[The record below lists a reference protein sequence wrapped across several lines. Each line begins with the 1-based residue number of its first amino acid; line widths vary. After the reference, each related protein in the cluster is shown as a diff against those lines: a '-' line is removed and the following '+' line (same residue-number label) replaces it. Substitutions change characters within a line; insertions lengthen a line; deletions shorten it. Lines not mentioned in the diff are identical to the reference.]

1 MPSTCPKCHQVL
13 DEDYVCCAEVT
24 YTWKCTGCGKLSKGF
39 VVPFGRCEMCGGALA
54 VVEEYAPAQ
63 VARLTPVQQ
72 ALQAEMNAHT
82 FYAVMA
88 REASDP
94 DVQALFASLSEMER
108 EHLETLAQ
116 KYHAHLEG
124 PPEQVPH
131 PNIRQIILEG
141 IEGLSEADR
150 LLALYGRAIE
160 MERRA
165 RAFFLSQVE
174 ELPDGLE
181 REIYR
186 ELAAEEDEHIALLES
201 GLARTRDALARIL
214 HEGHVKNPGLPRE

>member
-1 MPSTCPKCHQVL
+1 MPSTCPKCHRVL
-13 DEDYVCCAEVT
+13 DEEYVCCAEVT

-39 VVPFGRCEMCGGALA
+39 VVPFGRCEVCGGTLA

-63 VARLTPVQQ
+63 VARLKPVQQ

-82 FYAVMA
+82 FYAAMA
-88 REASDP
+88 REATDP
-94 DVQALFASLSEMER
+94 DVRTLFASLSEMER
-108 EHLETLAQ
+108 EHLESLAQ
-116 KYHAHLEG
+116 KYHAHLE
-124 PPEQVPH
+124 ETSERVPH
-131 PNIRQIILEG
+131 PTIRQIILEG
-141 IEGLSEADR
+141 IEQLSEADR
-150 LLALYGRAIE
+150 LLALFGRAVE

-165 RAFFLSQVE
+165 RSFFLSQVE
-174 ELPDGLE
+174 ALPAGLE

-214 HEGHVKNPGLPRE
+214 HERHVKNPG